1 MADNSGACY
10 LFLGPEIG
18 KKQDAIADIRRDL
31 ERRFNAPPEETS
43 FYAGETPVTAMTA
56 AIRNGSLFAEGRIFF
71 IKNAEAIQKKED
83 VELLASCMAVPQDGA
98 ALILISEASGLNRN
112 LEKAVP
118 RGAKRIF
125 WELFEN
131 EKTEW
136 VSSFFRREGRRIS
149 AGGVEAVLEMVE
161 NNTEALRRECSR
173 LMLFAGGD
181 GSGDKAAVPGIIEA
195 EDVERWLSHTRE
207 ESAFTLFSRIAAGD
221 LEKSLETMRILLGAK
236 EAPQA
241 ILAALAWCFRKLR
254 DYLALDP
261 SRRAGDFELKKIG
274 LSSPKVRRD
283 YIAAAE
289 RYDSLRTDRCLSVIA
304 EYDIRLR
311 AGGTPLEGLLLDLF
325 LYTIHGTGLKGAR

>member
-1 MADNSGACY
+1 MAKNAGACY

-18 KKQDAIADIRRDL
+18 KKQDVIADIRRDL

-56 AIRNGSLFAEGRIFF
+56 VIRNGSLFAEGRLFF
-71 IKNAEAIQKKED
+71 IKNAEAIQKKEE
-83 VELLASCMAVPQDGA
+83 VELLASCMAAPQDGA
-98 ALILISEASGLNRN
+98 VLILVSEATSLNKN

-118 RGAKRIF
+118 REAKRIF

-136 VSSFFRREGRRIS
+136 VSSFFRRSGYRIS

-173 LMLFAGGD
+173 LMFFAGG
-181 GSGDKAAVPGIIEA
+181 GTAGGIIEA

-221 LEKSLETMRILLGAK
+221 LEKSFETMRILLGAK

-241 ILAALAWCFRKLR
+241 ILAGLSWCFRKLR
-254 DYLALDP
+254 DYLSLAP
-261 SRRAGDFELKKIG
+261 AQRAGDFELKKIG
-274 LSSPKVRRD
+274 LSSLKVRRD
-283 YIAAAE
+283 YTAAAE
-289 RYDSLRTDRCLSVIA
+289 RYDSLETDRCLAVIA
-304 EYDIRLR
+304 EYDVRLR
-311 AGGTPLEGLLLDLF
+311 AGGVPLEGLLLDLF
-325 LYTIHGTGLKGAR
+325 LYTIHGLGLKGAAR

>member
-1 MADNSGACY
+1 MAKNSGACY
-10 LFLGPEIG
+10 LFLGPETG

-56 AIRNGSLFAEGRIFF
+56 AIRNGSLFAEGRLFF

-83 VELLASCMAVPQDGA
+83 LELLASCMAVPQDGA
-98 ALILISEASGLNRN
+98 VIILISEASGLNKT

-118 RGAKRIF
+118 KAAKRIF

-131 EKTEW
+131 EKAEW
-136 VSSFFRREGRRIS
+136 VSSFFRRGGRRIS
-149 AGGVEAVLEMVE
+149 AEGVEAVLEMVE
-161 NNTEALRRECSR
+161 NNTEALGRECSR
-173 LMLFAGGD
+173 LMLFAGDAGR
-181 GSGDKAAVPGIIEA
+181 IIEA

-236 EAPQA
+236 ESPQA
-241 ILAALAWCFRKLR
+241 ILAGLAWCFRKLR
-254 DYLALDP
+254 DYLSLGP
-261 SRRAGDFELKKIG
+261 GQRADDFALKKIG
-274 LSSPKVRRD
+274 LSSLKVRRD
-283 YIAAAE
+283 YTAAAE
-289 RYDSLRTDRCLSVIA
+289 RYDSPGTDRCLSVIA

-311 AGGTPLEGLLLDLF
+311 AGGAPLEGLLLDLF
-325 LYTIHGTGLKGAR
+325 LYAIHGLRAAAR

>member
-1 MADNSGACY
+1 MAKNGGACY

-43 FYAGETPVTAMTA
+43 FYAGETPVTVMA
-56 AIRNGSLFAEGRIFF
+56 AVIRNGSLFAEGRLFF
-71 IKNAEAIQKKED
+71 IKNAEAVQKKED
-83 VELLASCMAVPQDGA
+83 VELLASCMAAPRDGA
-98 ALILISEASGLNRN
+98 VLILISEAVSLNRN

-118 RGAKRIF
+118 REAKRIF

-131 EKTEW
+131 EKAEW
-136 VSSFFRREGRRIS
+136 VSSFFRRGGYRIS

-173 LMLFAGGD
+173 LMFFA
-181 GSGDKAAVPGIIEA
+181 AAGRTAAETIEA

-241 ILAALAWCFRKLR
+241 ILAGLTWCFRKLR
-254 DYLALDP
+254 DYLSLGPAQ
-261 SRRAGDFELKKIG
+261 RANDFELKKIG
-274 LSSPKVRRD
+274 LSSVKVRRD
-283 YIAAAE
+283 YTAAAE
-289 RYDSLRTDRCLSVIA
+289 RYDSPGTDRCLSVIA

-311 AGGTPLEGLLLDLF
+311 AGGVPLEGLLLDLF
-325 LYTIHGTGLKGAR
+325 LCAIHGIALGRAAR